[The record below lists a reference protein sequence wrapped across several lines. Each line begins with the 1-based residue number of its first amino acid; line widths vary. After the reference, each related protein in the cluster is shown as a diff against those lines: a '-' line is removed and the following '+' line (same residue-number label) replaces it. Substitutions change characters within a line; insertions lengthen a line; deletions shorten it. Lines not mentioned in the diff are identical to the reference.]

1 MRILTKY
8 IKRDLKIKR
17 PQNIWRSSQAAQD
30 DDFWDDEHIPTKD
43 KKPRSW
49 DSEPRTTQDEKM
61 EIGLKYQ
68 LELDHDPMNNDP
80 KFNGGEIRVYIPGV
94 SMANRARQEDYDYE
108 AVIRFS
114 IVDAGGKPD
123 EKALSVHYLWIYKDL
138 YKKLGLGSL
147 LIYEAASLCAR
158 DYKYVNRFEIEG
170 AISQAFGFY
179 FSLGLHSST
188 VFSRGHGYL
197 RTDRIHPLILTK
209 LPPAPKISESSLREI
224 TKQNFRGLNKAK
236 KFDPLD
242 LGRFTTALNQRKD
255 FHAKMFA
262 SKLLESDLDSILL
275 ASATQARNAGWL
287 I

>member
-8 IKRDLKIKR
+8 IKRDLKINR
-17 PQNIWRSSQAAQD
+17 HQHVWTSSQTPQD
-30 DDFWDDEHIPTKD
+30 DDFWDDESIPNKN

-49 DSEPRTTQDEKM
+49 HSDPQSTQDQKM

-80 KFNGGEIRVYIPGV
+80 KFNGGEIRVYIPGA
-94 SMANRARQEDYDYE
+94 SMANRARQEDYDYD

-114 IVDAGGKPD
+114 IVDAGGKPE
-123 EKALSVHYLWIYKDL
+123 EKALSVHYLWIYKDR

-147 LIYEAASLCAR
+147 LIYEATSLCAR

-197 RTDRIHPLILTK
+197 RTDRMHPLILPELP
-209 LPPAPKISESSLREI
+209 LPPAISKSSLKEI
-224 TKQNFRGLNKAK
+224 STQNFSGLTKAK
-236 KFDPLD
+236 KFNTSELEK
-242 LGRFTTALNQRKD
+242 FTTALDQRKN
-255 FHAKMFA
+255 FHARMFA
-262 SKLLESDLDSILL
+262 SKLLESSLESILL
-275 ASATQARNAGWL
+275 ASATQARNSGWL